1 MIEKISML
9 PKNYGVI
16 PNAEYLLVSFKFVA
30 LALLEDNSV
39 IDSPSLEKS
48 KRWLYIFIKYKNIL
62 GDRVW

>member
-48 KRWLYIFIKYKNIL
+48 KR
-62 GDRVW
+62 